1 MVNQIWLNLL
11 VDDCQ
16 FGKIIIIIIII
27 IITII
32 INPAPEFYLFN
43 NWGK

>member
-1 MVNQIWLNLL
+1 MIAILAR
-11 VDDCQ
+11 CIKKI
-16 FGKIIIIIIII
+16 GKIIIIII
-27 IITII
+27 II

>member
-1 MVNQIWLNLL
+1 MIAILAR
-11 VDDCQ
+11 CIKKI
-16 FGKIIIIIIII
+16 GKIIIIIII
-27 IITII
+27 II

>member
-1 MVNQIWLNLL
+1 MIASLAR
-11 VDDCQ
+11 CIKKI
-16 FGKIIIIIIII
+16 GKIIIIIII

-32 INPAPEFYLFN
+32 INPAPEFYLCN

>member
-1 MVNQIWLNLL
+1 MIAILAR
-11 VDDCQ
+11 CIKKI
-16 FGKIIIIIIII
+16 GKIIIII
-27 IITII
+27 II